1 MIRRIKYVIL
11 VFILL
16 AGFSCKKDTPVTVEQ
31 SNPPPPPPP
40 SVTVCNYLD
49 NYSNSSLIN
58 GYMPQQK
65 IVNSNCPYIISASGN
80 AYAKPGG
87 SNQIM
92 VYYNNSAHEAA
103 ELYYGVKGVY
113 GYYKADVQPSD
124 PDTVYLVLVVAQ
136 AVAQNNFT
144 IEMCMADTFGNISK
158 PYDVPIE
165 LVAADPGKLQ
175 VTLTFDQPNDLDLH
189 LIEPNNFEIGFNH
202 PVDSCT
208 GGFLTDD
215 ANANCVHDTSNKN
228 IEEILFPDTV
238 PLGQYDV
245 RVVYYRQCIDSVNT
259 IFSATALYNGQVIS
273 PIPGHQWQNPCLWE
287 LYSGASGTYV
297 DCMRFEITATSKIV
311 HFRFPGD
318 KHFRHRPT
326 RVKYRDK

>member
-1 MIRRIKYVIL
+1 MKSLKYIIFTL
-11 VFILL
+11 ILL
-16 AGFSCKKDTPVTVEQ
+16 AGFYCKKDTPVTVVQ
-31 SNPPPPPPP
+31 NNPPPPPPP
-40 SVTVCNYLD
+40 SVTVCNYLV
-49 NYSNSSLIN
+49 NYSNSALIN
-58 GYMPQQK
+58 GYIPQQK
-65 IVNSNCPYIISASGN
+65 IVNSNCPYIISASGD

-136 AVAQNNFT
+136 AVAQNSFT
-144 IEMCMADTFGNISK
+144 VEMCMADTFGNISK

-165 LVAADPGKLQ
+165 MVTADPGKLQ
-175 VTLTFDQPNDLDLH
+175 VTLSFDQPNDLDLH
-189 LIEPNNFEIGFNH
+189 LIEPNTFEIGFNN
-202 PVDSCT
+202 PVDSST
-208 GGFLTDD
+208 GGYLTDD
-215 ANANCVHDTSNKN
+215 ANANCVHDTVNKN

-245 RVVYYRQCIDSVNT
+245 RVAYYRQCIDSVNT
-259 IFSATALYNGQVIS
+259 IFSATALYNGQVIT
-273 PIPGHQWQNPCLWE
+273 PLPGHQWQNPCLWE
-287 LYSGASGTYV
+287 FYSGAAGTDV

-311 HFRFPGD
+311 HYKFPGD
-318 KHFRHRPT
+318 KHIHHRPT